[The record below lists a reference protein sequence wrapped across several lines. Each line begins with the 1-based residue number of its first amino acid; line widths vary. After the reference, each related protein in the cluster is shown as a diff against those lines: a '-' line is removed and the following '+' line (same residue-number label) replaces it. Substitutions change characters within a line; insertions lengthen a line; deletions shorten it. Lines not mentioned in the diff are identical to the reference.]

1 MHIWLLFDF
10 DVKVSTD
17 KKHVFFSFP
26 CSPRKLLCMSRTGV
40 YTPETHQVTPMAL
53 RAEQVCAYDLD
64 DVDRRW
70 LTAVNGERSLTGT
83 PLQFYENDEI
93 SLQ

>member
-1 MHIWLLFDF
+1 M
-10 DVKVSTD
+10 
-17 KKHVFFSFP
+17 
-26 CSPRKLLCMSRTGV
+26 

-70 LTAVNGERSLTGT
+70 LTAVNGERSLTGRSST
-83 PLQFYENDEI
+83 I
-93 SLQ
+93 SIFNLCI

>member
-1 MHIWLLFDF
+1 MCQCKQINEYHNLA
-10 DVKVSTD
+10 
-17 KKHVFFSFP
+17 
-26 CSPRKLLCMSRTGV
+26 CSPRKLLAMSRFGV

-70 LTAVNGERSLTGT
+70 LTAVNGERALTGT
-83 PLQFYENDEI
+83 L
-93 SLQ
+93 

>member
-1 MHIWLLFDF
+1 MLHLLLLNVLMHNLA
-10 DVKVSTD
+10 
-17 KKHVFFSFP
+17 
-26 CSPRKLLCMSRTGV
+26 CSPRKLLAMSRFGV

-70 LTAVNGERSLTGT
+70 LTAVNGERALTGT
-83 PLQFYENDEI
+83 FRESE
-93 SLQ
+93 

>member
-1 MHIWLLFDF
+1 
-10 DVKVSTD
+10 
-17 KKHVFFSFP
+17 
-26 CSPRKLLCMSRTGV
+26 MSRFGV

-70 LTAVNGERSLTGT
+70 LTAVNGERALTGT
-83 PLQFYENDEI
+83 FRESE
-93 SLQ
+93 

>member
-1 MHIWLLFDF
+1 
-10 DVKVSTD
+10 
-17 KKHVFFSFP
+17 
-26 CSPRKLLCMSRTGV
+26 MSRTGV

-70 LTAVNGERSLTGT
+70 LTAVNGERSLTGRSST
-83 PLQFYENDEI
+83 I
-93 SLQ
+93 SM